1 MAGSKLSARSC
12 SLGTLMLTLYRSSS
26 SRMCFPL
33 NPMRRPRDF
42 AGISTVPRTLGTRRA
57 GAGTAGA
64 GGAYRARRTSLSLAD
79 TDELDDLDGDL
90 LTSGRAAALG
100 CACAAGFAFSILFI
114 ASSSNT
120 TDRSARCFS
129 TPGAGPSS
137 STCSSSSSELLGS
150 SAAAGGWSMTTRSLP
165 SPPCAAA
172 CCGNRSGSLCCSCDS
187 SSALSPDQ
195 VRFTNKTLQ
204 QTVWTPKILGVS
216 GKGFVFDLQ
225 PHSPRLSS
233 MFLLTP
239 RNKPWW
245 IFQLFLRID
254 YFPIISQFVSQYSQ
268 LCPNIVNLIWIG
280 SQPPLNSFVN
290 KKQIF
295 TTLSVHH
302 RPARTPWK
310 CP

>member
-1 MAGSKLSARSC
+1 MISLWKSLLIVATQASTSSSPPMMETAMAGSKLSARSC

-57 GAGTAGA
+57 GAGTAGP
-64 GGAYRARRTSLSLAD
+64 GGAYWAGAGTSLSLDD

-216 GKGFVFDLQ
+216 GKGSVFDLQ

-233 MFLLTP
+233 RFLLP
-239 RNKPWW
+239 SSNQYELPEANHGEYSSCFWG
-245 IFQLFLRID
+245 L
-254 YFPIISQFVSQYSQ
+254 IISQLYPNYYIPIFPVMSQY
-268 LCPNIVNLIWIG
+268 C
-280 SQPPLNSFVN
+280 
-290 KKQIF
+290 
-295 TTLSVHH
+295 
-302 RPARTPWK
+302 
-310 CP
+310 